1 MFHVAGVTKQSNV
14 VTENR
19 VTGKKKK
26 KFKGQKII
34 KSFKSV

>member
-19 VTGKKKK
+19 VTGKKNSKVKK
-26 KFKGQKII
+26 L
-34 KSFKSV
+34 

>member
-19 VTGKKKK
+19 VTGKKKIQRSK
-26 KFKGQKII
+26 NYKI
-34 KSFKSV
+34 F